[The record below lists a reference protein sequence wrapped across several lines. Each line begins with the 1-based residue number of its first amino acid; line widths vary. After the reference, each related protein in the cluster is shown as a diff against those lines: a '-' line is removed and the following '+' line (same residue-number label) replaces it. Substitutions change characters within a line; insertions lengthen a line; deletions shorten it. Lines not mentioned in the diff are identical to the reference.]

1 MGLDG
6 AETDVEID
14 DLDTDTSTGFQPFT
28 FRNLLA
34 MLVGISW
41 GGLALLDSGYSE
53 INSILYG
60 FLIGMLFAMLQS
72 TLFYLMYKLQEKNEP
87 SLQSAVDSDATV
99 YQPIPKIGTGKS
111 GPCRNLKS
119 GCQKWIKN

>member
-1 MGLDG
+1 MQTTFETILLYTGVASTLFFLILAAGSVMGLDG

-72 TLFYLMYKLQEKNEP
+72 TLFYLKGLLLLSPCN
-87 SLQSAVDSDATV
+87 SA
-99 YQPIPKIGTGKS
+99 G
-111 GPCRNLKS
+111 
-119 GCQKWIKN
+119 